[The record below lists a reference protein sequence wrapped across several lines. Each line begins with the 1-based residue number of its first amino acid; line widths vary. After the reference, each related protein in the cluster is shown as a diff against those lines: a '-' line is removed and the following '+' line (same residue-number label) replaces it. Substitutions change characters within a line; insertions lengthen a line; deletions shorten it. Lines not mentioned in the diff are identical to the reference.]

1 LDDDDSVQRTLSLM
15 LKKMGYNVVNFT
27 EGQTLINYYS
37 QAIRNEET
45 FYAIIL
51 DLTIPGGLGGKEV
64 IKDLRKIS
72 PDFKGIV
79 SSGYSNDEIIAN
91 FRDYDFDEVLQKP
104 YSYDE
109 LKRALHYNS
118 EWKQLV
124 V

>member
-1 LDDDDSVQRTLSLM
+1 MDDDDSVQRTLSLM

-118 EWKQLV
+118 E
-124 V
+124 